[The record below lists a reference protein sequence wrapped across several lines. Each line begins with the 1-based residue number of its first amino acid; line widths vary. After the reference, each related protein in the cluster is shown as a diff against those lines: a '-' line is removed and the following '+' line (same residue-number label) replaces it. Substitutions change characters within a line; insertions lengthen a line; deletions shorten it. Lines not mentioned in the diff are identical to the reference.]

1 MTTFGGDD
9 APNGAFLGYA
19 EEKAEGKI
27 WVEGWWEEDRQAS
40 ARAANQAGPEAI
52 ERWLADDAAKHGG
65 QEFDD
70 LGREPIHDPA
80 YRERMM
86 EALKLAVDNEQKR
99 DDGINEIVQRLRQLE
114 LRLGALE
121 GDVGRLQR

>member
-1 MTTFGGDD
+1 MSDEGVPF
-9 APNGAFLGYA
+9 FGYA

-27 WVEGWWEEDRQAS
+27 CVEGWWEEDRQAS

-65 QEFDD
+65 QEFDGHD
-70 LGREPIHDPA
+70 DSDDPVVDHGRA
-80 YRERMM
+80 RML

-99 DDGINEIVQRLRQLE
+99 DHGINEIVQHMRQLE
-114 LRLGALE
+114 VRIMALE
-121 GDVGRLQR
+121 NIIVRMPR